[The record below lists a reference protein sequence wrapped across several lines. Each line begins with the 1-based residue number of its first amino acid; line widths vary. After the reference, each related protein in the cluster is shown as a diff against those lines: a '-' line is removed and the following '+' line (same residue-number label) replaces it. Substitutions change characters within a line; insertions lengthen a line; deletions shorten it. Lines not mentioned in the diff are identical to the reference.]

1 MKKSLAANLQFSGI
15 LYPFNRLLQKTKKE
29 GKPSFFF
36 CRNAFLG
43 VPYSL
48 QKLSDAVHH
57 GDFVLHHTMRVA
69 V

>member
-36 CRNAFLG
+36 AEMHFWGFLTHFKNC
-43 VPYSL
+43 PTRFIMAILCSIIL
-48 QKLSDAVHH
+48 CA
-57 GDFVLHHTMRVA
+57 
-69 V
+69 